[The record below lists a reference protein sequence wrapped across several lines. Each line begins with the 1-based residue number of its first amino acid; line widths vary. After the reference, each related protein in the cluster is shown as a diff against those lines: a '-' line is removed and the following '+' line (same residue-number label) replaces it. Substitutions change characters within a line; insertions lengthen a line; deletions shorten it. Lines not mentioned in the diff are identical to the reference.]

1 MSQDI
6 GDQFLFTCKKNY
18 FDKVTPSNIDSRPKE
33 GYKKL
38 VNIANEYFKRD
49 EYETFAGFF
58 QEGQYFI
65 QLWAAHLLIEYGKP
79 SQDIISSAIG
89 IIKDYADNS
98 LSPEVSKEEQ
108 QWLVLNEAK
117 YR

>member
-1 MSQDI
+1 MSI
-6 GDQFLFTCKKNY
+6 GDDFLLTCKKNY
-18 FDKVTPSNIDSRPKE
+18 FSKVRPSNIESKSKE

-38 VNIANEYFKRD
+38 VNIANEYFKYD
-49 EYETFAGFF
+49 KYEIFAGFF

-79 SQDIISSAIG
+79 SQDIIKSAIG

-98 LSPEVSKEEQ
+98 SSPEVSKEEQ
-108 QWLVLNEAK
+108 QWLGLNEAK
-117 YR
+117 YK